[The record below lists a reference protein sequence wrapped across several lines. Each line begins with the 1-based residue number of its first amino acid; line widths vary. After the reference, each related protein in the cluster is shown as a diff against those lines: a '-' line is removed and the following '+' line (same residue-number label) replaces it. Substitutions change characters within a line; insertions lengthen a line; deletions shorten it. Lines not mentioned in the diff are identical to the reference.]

1 MCGLQGVSQG
11 SHGPSI
17 ESTQF
22 SATNVSSPEVWYISC
37 LQRSQM
43 FALKFTPAQMF
54 TLVNLFAGLFPE
66 NECKN
71 GAGTQGGSNGQ
82 WFISSP
88 WVNQKHTD
96 TVWDLT
102 SRDWKTCRNQVM
114 EMVEE
119 ILSFIVSVLLM
130 SLLCPFYPLSH
141 PRLPEGKL

>member
-1 MCGLQGVSQG
+1 MDFLFAEIPDVCFKI
-11 SHGPSI
+11 H
-17 ESTQF
+17 
-22 SATNVSSPEVWYISC
+22 SSPSVH
-37 LQRSQM
+37 
-43 FALKFTPAQMF
+43 
-54 TLVNLFAGLFPE
+54 AGEHAGVFPE

-71 GAGTQGGSNGQ
+71 GAGTQGRSDRR
-82 WFISSP
+82 WFISLP
-88 WVNQKHTD
+88 WVNQMHTD

-119 ILSFIVSVLLM
+119 ILSFIVLVLLM